1 LPLRGAEDRTPYSK
15 TEADGPAVRLH
26 HCVPSRKICVRECHL
41 IMAKN
46 LTIDKLPCV
55 RDSEPSRDGYP
66 VNSVEPRNTSV
77 RDHIAK
83 LMVNTGTA
91 RSSTLHLTSAL
102 AAFAI
107 VIAILYSGRMLAI
120 QLERKTV
127 HWIAPK
133 DFFIKNQGLVFERA
147 AARRPDILL
156 LYGSSELIDPI
167 PNRASD
173 FFASAPTGFQVCP
186 VGKAGAT
193 SLIILQKLGA
203 LGTDLRGRKVAISLS
218 ASSFLRPAVRP
229 DYYAGNF
236 SEIAASNIL
245 FGDAIDFDLKAA
257 IAKRMLQFPDTLADD
272 SLVELAARCF
282 ASGRTSDRIILMGI
296 WPLGKFENA
305 MLDLQDHFEA
315 LVYILA
321 GGRPAPDWLRPEHHS
336 HTLHARRTKDP
347 KHKSLEAIR
356 PARDA
361 AFRSQIAGAG
371 EWSDLELLFRT
382 LAELK
387 ADPLILSMP
396 IDAHAAAGVSRSA
409 REVYYERM
417 RKLAERYHF
426 PVVEFEQ
433 RDADPGFLIARRE
446 HPTPRGW
453 MIYNRALDD
462 FFRLN
467 K

>member
-1 LPLRGAEDRTPYSK
+1 
-15 TEADGPAVRLH
+15 
-26 HCVPSRKICVRECHL
+26 
-41 IMAKN
+41 MAGN
-46 LTIDKLPCV
+46 LV
-55 RDSEPSRDGYP
+55 GS
-66 VNSVEPRNTSV
+66 RNTGV
-77 RDHIAK
+77 KGHISE
-83 LMVNTGTA
+83 LMVNPATA
-91 RSSTLHLTSAL
+91 RSSTLHLTGAL
-102 AAFAI
+102 IACAI
-107 VIAILYSGRMLAI
+107 VIGILCSGRMLAI

-127 HWIAPK
+127 HLIAPK
-133 DFFIKNQGLVFERA
+133 DFFIKNQGLAFQRA
-147 AARRPDILL
+147 AAHRPDILL
-156 LYGSSELIDPI
+156 LYGSSELLDPI

-193 SLIILQKLGA
+193 SLTILQKLAA
-203 LGTDLRGRKVAISLS
+203 LGADLHGRKVAISLS

-236 SEIAASNIL
+236 SLMAASNIL
-245 FGDAIDFDLKAA
+245 FGNAISSDLKTA
-257 IAKRMLQFPDTLADD
+257 IAKRMLQFPDTLSED

-282 ASGRTSDRIILMGI
+282 ASGRPSDRMILMAI
-296 WPLGKFENA
+296 WPLGKLKNA

-321 GGRPAPDWLRPEHHS
+321 RGRQAPDWLRPEHS
-336 HTLHARRTKDP
+336 HTLHVRKAKTP
-347 KHKSLEAIR
+347 KHKSLDAIS

-361 AFRSQIAGAG
+361 AFRLRIARAG
-371 EWSDLELLFRT
+371 EWNDLELLFRT

-396 IDAHAAAGVSRSA
+396 IDAYAATGVSRSA

-417 RKLAERYHF
+417 RELAGRYHV

-433 RDADPGFLIARRE
+433 HDADPGFLIARRE

-453 MIYNRALDD
+453 MVYDRALND
-462 FFRLN
+462 FFRVN